1 MSIKYHPEDFPILPN
16 YIGLL
21 YNYIIFLVLRF
32 YDNED
37 DFIFKLNSLNNKIQ
51 VYKTKE
57 KLILTKLILYNPSNN
72 IRVELSK
79 LDNKFTTAVK
89 LLHLLLGDDFIQQ
102 KIAINTLVTLT
113 EEDFELTP
121 NYIPEKML

>member
-1 MSIKYHPEDFPILPN
+1 MSITYHPGDFPIFQN
-16 YIGLL
+16 YIGSPH
-21 YNYIIFLVLRF
+21 NYIIFLVLRF

-37 DFIFKLNSLNNKIQ
+37 DFIFKLKSLNNKIQ

-57 KLILTKLILYNPSNN
+57 KLILTKLILYNPTNN

-79 LDNKFTTAVK
+79 LDDKFTTAVK